1 VQPHQTSVKGDRQ
14 QPDGQREDK
23 KKAEETAM
31 KLNSRMEI
39 RRFVMVG
46 RSVSVN
52 PVRTGFV
59 GSHAAQQQ
67 GSLCVMNLRR
77 AVNPWNTKAGSTK
90 SLSSV

>member
-1 VQPHQTSVKGDRQ
+1 VQPHQTSVKGYRQ

-23 KKAEETAM
+23 KKAEDTAM

-67 GSLCVMNLRR
+67 GYLCVMNLRR
-77 AVNPWNTKAGSTK
+77 AVNPWNSRVGLAE
-90 SLSSV
+90 SLLPV